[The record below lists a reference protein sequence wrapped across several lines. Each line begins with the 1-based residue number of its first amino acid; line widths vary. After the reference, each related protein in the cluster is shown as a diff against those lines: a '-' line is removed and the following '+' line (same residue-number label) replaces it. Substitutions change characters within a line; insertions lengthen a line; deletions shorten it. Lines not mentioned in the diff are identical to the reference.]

1 METKW
6 LTIQSFK
13 RNQGLIDHLNKLLV
27 YYKLRILG
35 NDEELKK
42 YDIDES
48 KSTIEL
54 FLKRILDFTS
64 SSANKEAILGV
75 DSRLRTFVRSFEDA
89 KTRKRQFKSKLF
101 KESPYE
107 ILSLMENPQSIE
119 DIESIVSSLS
129 DLRTIV
135 ETHNSIDLK
144 ELIEG
149 I

>member
-6 LTIQSFK
+6 LAIQSFK

-27 YYKLRILG
+27 YYKLKILG
-35 NDEELKK
+35 RNEEIKQYDIEDSKTTIESFLKK
-42 YDIDES
+42 
-48 KSTIEL
+48 
-54 FLKRILDFTS
+54 ILDFTS
-64 SSANKEAILGV
+64 PSKNKEAILGV
-75 DSRLRTFVRSFEDA
+75 DSRLRSFVRSFEDA
-89 KTRKRQFKSKLF
+89 KNRKRQFKSKLF

-107 ILSLMENPQSIE
+107 ILSLMENPQSKE
-119 DIESIVSSLS
+119 DLESIVNSLS

-135 ETHNSIDLK
+135 ETHNSVDLK